1 MAAAIAELASWPD
14 RPSAADLLRRHKLI
28 RAADLTAMGA
38 GELPEPVAP
47 GWYADP
53 GYVAELTR
61 ALADLV
67 ASHATANPL
76 APGLALDAART
87 ALGLPDRQLTRAILS
102 PPIKE
107 SAGLITITSAAA
119 GPADA
124 AAPGSAGRGST
135 LPTALAGPVDAILAD
150 LAANPFS
157 APDAARLGELGLNQK
172 ALAAAARH
180 GALLRIGDQVVLA
193 PGADVEAGRVLAG
206 LEQPF
211 TAAQA
216 RAALN
221 TTRRTLIPLLE
232 YLDRQ
237 KITRRLP
244 DDRRE
249 VRG

>member
-1 MAAAIAELASWPD
+1 
-14 RPSAADLLRRHKLI
+14 
-28 RAADLTAMGA
+28 
-38 GELPEPVAP
+38 LPEPVVP

-53 GYVAELTR
+53 SYVAEQSR
-61 ALADLV
+61 KLADLV

-76 APGLALDAART
+76 APGLPLDSART
-87 ALGLPDRQLTRAILS
+87 ALGLPDRKLTRAMLS
-102 PPIKE
+102 PKMKE
-107 SAGLITITSAAA
+107 SAGLIMITAEAA
-119 GPADA
+119 
-124 AAPGSAGRGST
+124 GSAGAVAPGPAGDNSS
-135 LPTALAGPVDAILAD
+135 LPAKLAEPVAAILAD

-157 APDAARLGELGLNQK
+157 APDAARLSELGLDSR

-180 GALLRIGDQVVLA
+180 GALLRIADQLVLGPGGDVA
-193 PGADVEAGRVLAG
+193 AGRVLAG
-206 LEQPF
+206 LPQPF

-249 VRG
+249 VRASGSG